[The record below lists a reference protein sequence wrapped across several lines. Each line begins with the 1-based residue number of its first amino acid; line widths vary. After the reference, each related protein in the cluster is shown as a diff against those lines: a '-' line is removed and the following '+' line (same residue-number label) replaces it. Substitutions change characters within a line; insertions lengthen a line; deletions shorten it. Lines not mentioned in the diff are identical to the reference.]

1 MLMELPPASNVL
13 MAGES
18 VPLARSNVPKDK
30 NSAVVVNLPIH
41 AVRSVLVVGAV
52 TMPNSKIVNLFN
64 KPECVRKKLPIEKL
78 KTFKKKFASK
88 AS

>member
-1 MLMELPPASNVL
+1 MYSKETKAILISMLIVLLPASNVL

-18 VPLARSNVPKDK
+18 VPLARSSVRKDK

-52 TMPNSKIVNLFN
+52 TMPNSKIVNLLN
-64 KPECVRKKLPIEKL
+64 KSNAFVIKYQ
-78 KTFKKKFASK
+78 SMV
-88 AS
+88 